1 MISVEEAHMLM
12 AKKLAKETNSQEN
25 EQLQAWLD
33 DTADNK
39 KAFDELK
46 AIWQGVEPEP
56 LVLNVEAAWQKVN
69 KKTQPK
75 VISIFSARVYKV
87 AAAAVLFAVLGIWA
101 VTNFKSATT
110 TVTTAANEFKQVTLP
125 DGSQVWLHE
134 FTSLTYSNN
143 LSGSTRELSLNGL
156 AFFDVKRDESRPFII
171 TTPNGLVKVLGTSF
185 EVNAFKQD
193 TFERVT
199 VKTGK
204 VKFENNAGNEL
215 VLTANK
221 EGVLTNNGT
230 AQETLV
236 EANEL
241 VLWHTHKLTFNNE
254 TMDKVAQKIARY
266 YHVKIKFSNQ
276 AIINCHF
283 TGSFDQPQLSQVL
296 NALSK
301 ALQITYVQ
309 EANVITFSGEGCAKK
324 SINP

>member
-75 VISIFSARVYKV
+75 VISIFSAGVYKV

-110 TVTTAANEFKQVTLP
+110 TVITAANEFKQVTLP

-230 AQETLV
+230 AQETFV

-266 YHVKIKFSNQ
+266 YHVKVKFSNQ
-276 AIINCHF
+276 SIINCHF

-309 EANVITFSGEGCAKK
+309 ETDVITFSGEGCAKK

>member
-1 MISVEEAHMLM
+1 MGAWGDGSGGGGGGVEGVR
-12 AKKLAKETNSQEN
+12 
-25 EQLQAWLD
+25 
-33 DTADNK
+33 
-39 KAFDELK
+39 

-75 VISIFSARVYKV
+75 VISIFSAGVYKV

-110 TVTTAANEFKQVTLP
+110 TVTTAANELKQVTLP

-309 EANVITFSGEGCAKK
+309 ETDVITFSGEGCAKK